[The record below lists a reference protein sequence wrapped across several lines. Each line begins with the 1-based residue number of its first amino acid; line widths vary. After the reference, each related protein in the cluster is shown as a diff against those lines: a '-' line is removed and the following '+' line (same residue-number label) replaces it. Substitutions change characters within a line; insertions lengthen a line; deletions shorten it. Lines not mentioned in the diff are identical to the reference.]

1 MWNKQQ
7 LGDPFTVLL
16 LSYKLFLSFYSKK
29 KTCQVFSHIPENSVV
44 LVKGTTTSEVLVID
58 NSQ

>member
-7 LGDPFTVLL
+7 LGDPFTMLL

-29 KTCQVFSHIPENSVV
+29 KHVKYLVTSQKIV
-44 LVKGTTTSEVLVID
+44 LF
-58 NSQ
+58 

>member
-1 MWNKQQ
+1 M
-7 LGDPFTVLL
+7 LL